1 MPKLT
6 DRFGF
11 FLDGMNDGIEPQ
23 NLPDTQYAFGVNGTI
38 RRGQFRTRDGFR
50 EIDLPE
56 SVLKQNF
63 QGCIRYRLNDADRI
77 IFAIAGHL
85 WSLNIDTGVFIDL
98 SQLTGAAL
106 APNSP
111 KAYFVQAEKYIIA
124 QDGVNKPCIIDGD
137 TCVQS
142 GIPPA
147 AMSIPIGTVMA
158 YGHGRLFVVPKEI
171 IFNNVSTD
179 GRRFF
184 LAGNILIPG
193 QPETI
198 LKFTETEDI
207 NGGGALALPAEFGF
221 ITFMTLQRNAGGGSG
236 YGPLIVG
243 ARNGV
248 SAFSIQLPRQFDA
261 ALGIPGW
268 NESDISQVLFMD
280 TGTRSSRSVVATNND
295 IMFRGSSN
303 KDGIRSVSFQV
314 YGSQQTLQNIPL
326 SGEMQRVFDNDNQTS
341 LQYVSQSIA
350 DNRLISMVKPANDT
364 DNSFEAMA
372 SLDFAPLQNLKQKAS
387 PAFDGVVTGAQFLQ
401 SMSAM
406 YEDKER
412 HLVFCRKADGNLSLV
427 VMHDEEYTDN
437 GTPIEARLYTRRMNG
452 KNLSD
457 TKIIEKVM
465 LCLSDIRG
473 DVTVSVYSRPD
484 WYPYWVQI
492 GATWSFSAPV
502 TDPNSVPQGKQRIDF
517 SAFKNQAC
525 NTIEKTDLISGMA
538 HQFCIAITG
547 RAMLDYGEVL
557 YEREATEGVSTCDS
571 QQAPVA
577 LTPDNHLDL
586 VASDYDYRFQ

>member
-1 MPKLT
+1 
-6 DRFGF
+6 
-11 FLDGMNDGIEPQ
+11 
-23 NLPDTQYAFGVNGTI
+23 
-38 RRGQFRTRDGFR
+38 
-50 EIDLPE
+50 
-56 SVLKQNF
+56 
-63 QGCIRYRLNDADRI
+63 
-77 IFAIAGHL
+77 
-85 WSLNIDTGVFIDL
+85 
-98 SQLTGAAL
+98 
-106 APNSP
+106 
-111 KAYFVQAEKYIIA
+111 
-124 QDGVNKPCIIDGD
+124 
-137 TCVQS
+137 
-142 GIPPA
+142 
-147 AMSIPIGTVMA
+147 
-158 YGHGRLFVVPKEI
+158 
-171 IFNNVSTD
+171 
-179 GRRFF
+179 
-184 LAGNILIPG
+184 
-193 QPETI
+193 
-198 LKFTETEDI
+198 
-207 NGGGALALPAEFGF
+207 
-221 ITFMTLQRNAGGGSG
+221 
-236 YGPLIVG
+236 
-243 ARNGV
+243 
-248 SAFSIQLPRQFDA
+248 
-261 ALGIPGW
+261 
-268 NESDISQVLFMD
+268 
-280 TGTRSSRSVVATNND
+280 
-295 IMFRGSSN
+295 
-303 KDGIRSVSFQV
+303 
-314 YGSQQTLQNIPL
+314 
-326 SGEMQRVFDNDNQTS
+326 
-341 LQYVSQSIA
+341 
-350 DNRLISMVKPANDT
+350 MVKPANDT

-502 TDPNSVPQGKQRIDF
+502 TALGSVPQGKQRIDF

-571 QQAPVA
+571 QQAPIP